1 MGDAV
6 KKDEDEEETSS
17 ESEDSDV
24 EAESDSDDDGKTPH
38 ETAKEKALQ
47 RIRVS
52 GPPVDC

>member
-6 KKDEDEEETSS
+6 KEDEDEEETSS